1 MSYQVLSEQM
11 SEVIRKHLINKK
23 NNMFIDNV
31 FLKHLQKFVP
41 SQFRAMI
48 FYLHYVCIADFENNE
63 INDIV
68 VLSIPD
74 TSSKLSGAQILAFS
88 VSNRNFLQFVVEQVK
103 ILMENEKFD
112 KMFVYTDEHWISEF
126 RKYNFIQDLRLILP
140 GSERIHMSYYF
151 DTGIVSINLDV
162 KPEIGHY
169 YSTSKVVDN
178 KFILVSDLDPQITYS
193 LNSSGERLWHLIEDN
208 KYSIAEIVKILSDF
222 YSQDYQVVLK
232 DVLVILERLW
242 INGFVKW
249 RESEN
254 PFAHKYIKKMDSDLQ
269 CEQIW
274 IDKVY
279 DIFTIKNSEQLYSDA
294 LISDIEFSDKL
305 RIAKSIFHKNLC
317 LYALKNRN
325 GKLLSHILL
334 QLDRVNLICYVL
346 QFSYNKA
353 ISYGKMQEFIAE
365 AISQMKNFYG
375 FTDLERKN
383 LVTLFNSINKLEID
397 AELNRIS
404 FSYVGTLPKESKEG
418 DVYVYR
424 FDVPSVQ
431 HIYH

>member
-1 MSYQVLSEQM
+1 
-11 SEVIRKHLINKK
+11 
-23 NNMFIDNV
+23 MFIDNV

-178 KFILVSDLDPQITYS
+178 KFILV
-193 LNSSGERLWHLIEDN
+193 
-208 KYSIAEIVKILSDF
+208 K
-222 YSQDYQVVLK
+222 
-232 DVLVILERLW
+232 
-242 INGFVKW
+242 
-249 RESEN
+249 SE
-254 PFAHKYIKKMDSDLQ
+254 
-269 CEQIW
+269 
-274 IDKVY
+274 
-279 DIFTIKNSEQLYSDA
+279 
-294 LISDIEFSDKL
+294 
-305 RIAKSIFHKNLC
+305 AKRS
-317 LYALKNRN
+317 
-325 GKLLSHILL
+325 
-334 QLDRVNLICYVL
+334 
-346 QFSYNKA
+346 
-353 ISYGKMQEFIAE
+353 
-365 AISQMKNFYG
+365 
-375 FTDLERKN
+375 
-383 LVTLFNSINKLEID
+383 
-397 AELNRIS
+397 
-404 FSYVGTLPKESKEG
+404 
-418 DVYVYR
+418 
-424 FDVPSVQ
+424 
-431 HIYH
+431 